1 MASTAFEIVPRQ
13 PLPPMTRILPMQRM
27 SPASRQAGSRCP
39 RTRLVRRAWA
49 AAALGVALAAA
60 RAFAAEP
67 ATPAAAPATPA
78 AAPTTPVAA
87 APATPA
93 AEPATPAAAP
103 ATPAAA
109 HVTPAAAPATPVAA
123 HVTPAAPSAKPAP
136 AAPRGKAGAAA
147 QPSPAPAKPAPEPP
161 KRPVPNAALAQLKP
175 LGGSWTC
182 TGRTFGPGPE
192 HATSATLTFTWQLEG
207 FWLEVRYDEQQTAAN
222 PVPFRSISEWGFDD
236 VQQSLA
242 AAMVDDLSGFVTATT
257 AGWQGDK
264 LALEGT
270 AHRYARQFQAR
281 DTFVRHGDDQLAH
294 TLEANVNDSWIK
306 LHEDAC
312 SRVPAK

>member
-49 AAALGVALAAA
+49 AAALGVALGAA

-67 ATPAAAPATPA
+67 APPAAAPATPA

-87 APATPA
+87 APA
-93 AEPATPAAAP
+93 
-103 ATPAAA
+103 
-109 HVTPAAAPATPVAA
+109 TPAAAPATPVAA

-147 QPSPAPAKPAPEPP
+147 KPSPAPAKPAPEPP

-192 HATSATLTFTWQLEG
+192 HATSATLTFTWQLGG